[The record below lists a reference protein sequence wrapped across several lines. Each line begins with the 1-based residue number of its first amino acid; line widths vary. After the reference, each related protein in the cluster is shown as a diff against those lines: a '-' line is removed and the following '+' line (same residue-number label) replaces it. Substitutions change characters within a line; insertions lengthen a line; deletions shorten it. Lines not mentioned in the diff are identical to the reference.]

1 MVDENL
7 AQLYHLAI
15 MENLFSFRYWFDLTP
30 VRLSSAFEVGFFVL
44 FTLMIM
50 AGLAFRIVNKNRQDK
65 FERIVLERATVL
77 SLTTGCLGLLWLFLS
92 FEEISI
98 FGARFWFLFL
108 VLLCVGLIVRVYR
121 YKRFQVPQLR
131 LLEQSKAEAN
141 KYLPRRR

>member
-1 MVDENL
+1 
-7 AQLYHLAI
+7 

>member
-1 MVDENL
+1 
-7 AQLYHLAI
+7 

-77 SLTTGCLGLLWLFLS
+77 SLTTGSLGLLWLFLS

-108 VLLCVGLIVRVYR
+108 VLLFVGLIVRVYR

>member
-1 MVDENL
+1 
-7 AQLYHLAI
+7 

-108 VLLCVGLIVRVYR
+108 VLLFVGLTVRVYR